1 MIHVACSSPVQV
13 SSNVAGNKSSDCKA
27 SRNNSPTS
35 VSASAPQ
42 GQPRSTQDIQAT
54 LRIRWRR
61 VSCVARQCG
70 RRVSIKAWSVETH
83 DGQAKLWCNRT
94 DNQHCRFCV
103 QDCRS
108 FHVEAPFTFEAR
120 CTPEPYDTAIAPVR
134 PCRGR
139 TFGIASRRTSI
150 IGNDSGLL

>member
-1 MIHVACSSPVQV
+1 MWHAPHLSKFLRTWRATNQV
-13 SSNVAGNKSSDCKA
+13 TARRRGTTLRLQFLLLRHKA
-27 SRNNSPTS
+27 NRARLKTS
-35 VSASAPQ
+35 KP
-42 GQPRSTQDIQAT
+42 PF
-54 LRIRWRR
+54 RIRWRR